1 MTHDQLDAA
10 KPIVDAWMRENDI
23 VATGSQYL
31 RMLELAA
38 RAMAPAEPA
47 VLPRRCQQCNAP
59 RNGDACHK
67 CGSATQE
74 PCTGWEEPALPPV
87 DRIRE
92 LAREIGYAIGE
103 HGTKERDLDLIA
115 APWTEQAAKLTHE
128 EVMQHIADGL
138 GARILD
144 IEWKALGRRACT
156 IQMDG
161 WFKPIDLSVCPAV
174 ATEWEAE

>member
-1 MTHDQLDAA
+1 MRQNTVPATAEKICRALLGDARKVDCDIIESHIRELLADQ
-10 KPIVDAWMRENDI
+10 
-23 VATGSQYL
+23 ATVPDQ
-31 RMLELAA
+31 
-38 RAMAPAEPA
+38 PA
-47 VLPRRCQQCNAP
+47 RRCNQCNAP
-59 RNGDACHK
+59 RRGITCHK

-74 PCTGWEEPALPPV
+74 PCVGWEEPELPPV
-87 DRIRE
+87 ERVRE

-115 APWTEQAAKLTHE
+115 VPWTEQAAKLTYR
-128 EVMQHIADGL
+128 EVMEHIADGL

-161 WFKPIDLSVCPAV
+161 WFKPIDLSVCPRV
-174 ATEWEAE
+174 DNEWEES